1 MVKFCVLRVRI
12 VIEHWLQSAIGEGRQ
27 GGGGGPD
34 DDDFVPLDEVEKIQ
48 SEAMEGLRESFTKQ
62 ITDIE
67 NEISELKT
75 DIKQQGDVSNKKDK
89 DLEQPTP
96 TYVFTSSGDRSKTEK
111 SPEGWRGCQQH
122 SRRQAAS
129 EDGFNRVHTREDQET
144 D

>member
-1 MVKFCVLRVRI
+1 M
-12 VIEHWLQSAIGEGRQ
+12 
-27 GGGGGPD
+27 
-34 DDDFVPLDEVEKIQ
+34 PLDEVEKIQ

-75 DIKQQGDVSNKKDK
+75 DIKQQGDVSNKKHK
-89 DLEQPTP
+89 DLQQPTP
-96 TYVFTSSGDRSKTEK
+96 TYVFASSGDRSKTEK